1 MKELEQ
7 PLISIIVPVYKV
19 EKYLKRCVDIVR
31 KLYPK
36 QSAKQIVKML
46 LIKAKIM
53 GV

>member
-1 MKELEQ
+1 MKL
-7 PLISIIVPVYKV
+7 SIVLSTY
-19 EKYLKRCVDIVR
+19 IVR